1 MLLTGALSHTYM
13 KVTVVGGGKLGYY
26 LVRTL
31 IEHGHEPSV
40 IELDRPVCEHIA
52 NEMDIPIICGDATR
66 LEVLESADL
75 GNSGAFIS
83 VTGSDETNLIS
94 CQLAKKKFGVQKT
107 VAKSNNPKNVAAM
120 QALGIDNVI
129 NSTNS
134 IASLIER
141 EVDTSRI
148 KQILSLNRGEVTLSE
163 VQLPEDYIYDG
174 KMLMD
179 IKLPVLFNII
189 SITRNG
195 CMIIPRGQ
203 SMLKSG
209 DKLLVISETDAVKEL
224 KSVLKIKD

>member
-1 MLLTGALSHTYM
+1 M
-13 KVTVVGGGKLGYY
+13 KVTVIGGGKVGYY

-31 IEHGHEPSV
+31 LEHGHEPSV
-40 IELDRPVCEHIA
+40 IELDRTVCEHIA
-52 NEMDIPIICGDATR
+52 TEMDIPIICGDATR
-66 LEVLESADL
+66 LEVLESAEVQD
-75 GNSGAFIS
+75 SSAFIS
-83 VTGSDETNLIS
+83 VTGSDEANLIA

-107 VAKSNNPKNVAAM
+107 VARSNNPKNVAVM

-129 NSTNS
+129 NSASS

-148 KQILSLNRGEVTLSE
+148 KQVLSLNRGEVTLFE

-179 IKLPVLFNII
+179 IKLPMSFNIV
-189 SITRNG
+189 SITRKG
-195 CMIIPRGQ
+195 RMIIPRGQ

-209 DKLLVISETDAVKEL
+209 DKLLVLSEKDIVKEL
-224 KSVLKIKD
+224 KAVLKIKD

>member
-1 MLLTGALSHTYM
+1 M
-13 KVTVVGGGKLGYY
+13 KVTIVGGGKVGYY

-31 IEHGHEPSV
+31 IEQNHEPTV
-40 IELDRPVCEHIA
+40 IETNRLVCEKIA

-66 LEVLESADL
+66 LEILENAGIVHSNAL
-75 GNSGAFIS
+75 VS
-83 VTGSDETNLIS
+83 VTGSDETNLIV
-94 CQLAKKKFGVQKT
+94 CQLAKKKFGVPKT
-107 VAKSNNPKNVAAM
+107 VAKSNNPKNVAVM

-129 NSTNS
+129 NSTDS

-148 KQILSLNRGEVTLSE
+148 KQVLSLNKGEVTLFE
-163 VQLPEDYIYDG
+163 VELPADYADDG

-179 IKLPVLFNII
+179 IRLPVLFNIV
-189 SITRNG
+189 SITRKG

-209 DKLLVISETDAVKEL
+209 DKLLVISEANAVREI
-224 KSVLKIKD
+224 KSAFKIKE

>member
-1 MLLTGALSHTYM
+1 M
-13 KVTVVGGGKLGYY
+13 KVTIVGGGKVGYY

-31 IEHGHEPSV
+31 IEHGHEPLV
-40 IELDRPVCEHIA
+40 IEINREVCKHIA
-52 NEMDIPIICGDATR
+52 NEMDIQPFCGDATR
-66 LEVLESADL
+66 LEVLEGAGIED
-75 GNSGAFIS
+75 SGAFVS
-83 VTGSDETNLIS
+83 VTGSDETNLIA

-107 VAKSNNPKNVAAM
+107 VAKSNNPKNVSAM
-120 QALGIDNVI
+120 QALGVDNVI

-148 KQILSLNRGEVTLSE
+148 KQLLSFNHGEVTLFE
-163 VQLPEDYIYDG
+163 VQLPENYVYDG

-179 IKLPVLFNII
+179 IKLPILFNIV

-209 DKLLVISETDAVKEL
+209 DKLLVISETDVVKEL

>member
-1 MLLTGALSHTYM
+1 M
-13 KVTVVGGGKLGYY
+13 KVTIIGGGKVGYY

-31 IEHGHEPSV
+31 MEHGHEPAV
-40 IELDRPVCEHIA
+40 IESNREVCKKIA
-52 NEMDIPIICGDATR
+52 NEIDIPIICGDATR
-66 LEVLESADL
+66 LEVLENANIRSSDAL
-75 GNSGAFIS
+75 IS
-83 VTGSDETNLIS
+83 VTGSDEANLIV
-94 CQLAKKKFGVQKT
+94 CQLAKKKFGIKKT
-107 VAKSNNPKNVAAM
+107 VAKSNNPKNVAVM

-141 EVDTSRI
+141 EVDTSNI
-148 KQILSLNRGEVTLSE
+148 KQLLSLNSGEVTLFE
-163 VQLPEDYIYDG
+163 IQLPQDYVYDG

-179 IKLPVLFNII
+179 IKLPLLFNIV

-195 CMIIPRGQ
+195 NMIIPRGQ

-209 DKLLVISETDAVKEL
+209 DKLIVISESDTVKEL